1 MNALALA
8 LALALGPTDLEADRL
23 PLSLAE
29 AYVEPAAAK
38 GDFSMWFGGHLGI
51 AGAYDGDD
59 PSFVIG
65 GNFRVQILE
74 WLGAEATIDFQT
86 NEGVQHTSAHISQ
99 IPFMFAALFYPPVD
113 LGELRPYGIF
123 GFGWT
128 ITSISGPGVKDD
140 SSANL
145 LFFLGFGLEY
155 ALSPQVALDANVRFV
170 FAQDPPHSGDFS
182 ADWAQFTVG
191 ILFKLGK

>member
-1 MNALALA
+1 MNVLPIAPAP
-8 LALALGPTDLEADRL
+8 ALGPTDLEEPRL

-38 GDFSMWFGGHLGI
+38 ADLSMWVGGHLGI

-65 GNFRVQILE
+65 GNFRVHILE

-86 NEGVQHTSAHISQ
+86 NEGVQHPSANISQ
-99 IPFMFAALFYPPVD
+99 IPFMFWGLFYPPID
-113 LGELRPYGIF
+113 LGQLRPYGIF

-140 SSANL
+140 TSANL
-145 LFFLGFGLEY
+145 LFFLGFGAEFE
-155 ALSPQVALDANVRFV
+155 LSPQVMLDANVRFV
-170 FAQDPPHSGDFS
+170 FAQDPPHSGNFS

-191 ILFKLGK
+191 ILFKLGN